1 MANEQMQAAI
11 KELQDAVV
19 VMAHLEKRQ
28 TERLAQTEEEV
39 DQLNAFRLRTE
50 KEILELRKESERFRQ
65 RTDENLAEITD
76 KLNGLIGYIES
87 QRPGESLKTLA
98 N

>member
-1 MANEQMQAAI
+1 
-11 KELQDAVV
+11 
-19 VMAHLEKRQ
+19 
-28 TERLAQTEEEV
+28 V

-76 KLNGLIGYIES
+76 KLNGLIGYIEG

>member
-1 MANEQMQAAI
+1 M
-11 KELQDAVV
+11 
-19 VMAHLEKRQ
+19 
-28 TERLAQTEEEV
+28 

>member
-1 MANEQMQAAI
+1 
-11 KELQDAVV
+11 
-19 VMAHLEKRQ
+19 MAHLEKRQ

>member
-1 MANEQMQAAI
+1 MANAQMQAAI

-19 VMAHLEKRQ
+19 MAHLETPNRASGPDRGGSGP
-28 TERLAQTEEEV
+28 TERLSPP
-39 DQLNAFRLRTE
+39 NRKRNPG
-50 KEILELRKESERFRQ
+50 LRKESERFRQ

>member
-1 MANEQMQAAI
+1 MASEQMQAAI

-76 KLNGLIGYIES
+76 KLNGLIGYIEG
-87 QRPGESLKTLA
+87 QRPGEGLKH
-98 N
+98 

>member
-1 MANEQMQAAI
+1 
-11 KELQDAVV
+11 
-19 VMAHLEKRQ
+19 
-28 TERLAQTEEEV
+28 V